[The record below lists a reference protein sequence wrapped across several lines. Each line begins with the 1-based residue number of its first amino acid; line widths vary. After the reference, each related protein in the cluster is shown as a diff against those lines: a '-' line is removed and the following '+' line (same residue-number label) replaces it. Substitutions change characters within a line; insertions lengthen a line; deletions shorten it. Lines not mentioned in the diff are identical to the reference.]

1 MPHRLKVLDQNTA
14 PTVKE
19 IIAQLAAAEAKEIE
33 KLKREA
39 SKKSK

>member
-1 MPHRLKVLDQNTA
+1 MPHRLKVLDQNM

>member
-1 MPHRLKVLDQNTA
+1 MPHRLKVLDQNT